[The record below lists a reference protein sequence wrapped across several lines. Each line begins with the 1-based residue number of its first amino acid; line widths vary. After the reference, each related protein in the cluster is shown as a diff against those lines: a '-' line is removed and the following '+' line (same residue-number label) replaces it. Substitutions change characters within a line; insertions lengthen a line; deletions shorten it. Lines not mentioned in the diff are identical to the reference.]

1 MRITYENKEYEVQEG
16 LTIREAFKEQI
27 ENSSVK
33 DIIAAR
39 LNNTIESLNL
49 PIKNDGEIEFINRS
63 DRDGRIIYI
72 RGLLFIMS
80 KAFSEVYPEALLTVN
95 YQLSNAMFGTVD
107 NIEVTE
113 EMISKVKSKMVEIIN
128 EDLHYVKENDQIF
141 ECVSV
146 VQVETDK
153 KDKNIFHHKKLY
165 DEKVLIKY
173 ELPKD
178 VEIKRK

>member
-1 MRITYENKEYEVQEG
+1 MEKEKKIE
-16 LTIREAFKEQI
+16 KEDL
-27 ENSSVK
+27 
-33 DIIAAR
+33 DIIEKAKEILSKNIKQ
-39 LNNTIESLNL
+39 LN
-49 PIKNDGEIEFINRS
+49 
-63 DRDGRIIYI
+63 
-72 RGLLFIMS
+72 GLS
-80 KAFSEVYPEALLTVN
+80 K
-95 YQLSNAMFGTVD
+95 
-107 NIEVTE
+107 
-113 EMISKVKSKMVEIIN
+113 IIN

>member
-1 MRITYENKEYEVQEG
+1 MYGHI
-16 LTIREAFKEQI
+16 
-27 ENSSVK
+27 
-33 DIIAAR
+33 
-39 LNNTIESLNL
+39 
-49 PIKNDGEIEFINRS
+49 
-63 DRDGRIIYI
+63 
-72 RGLLFIMS
+72 
-80 KAFSEVYPEALLTVN
+80 
-95 YQLSNAMFGTVD
+95 LSNRKPTVD
-107 NIEVTE
+107 Y
-113 EMISKVKSKMVEIIN
+113 KIIN